1 LWCALTQ
8 DQQLLFDDSRCFFT
22 ITNDFE
28 KPADEI
34 VFEANKRCNQENLFA
49 HLKTDMRALSA
60 PVDTLLSNWAYMVM
74 ASLAWSMKAWMALS
88 LHFNPASDTG
98 SPLVERIW
106 K

>member
-1 LWCALTQ
+1 MHRPTACSREYRVVVLVKELEVHQ
-8 DQQLLFDDSRCFFT
+8 GQQLLFDDSRCFFY

-74 ASLAWSMKAWMALS
+74 ASLA
-88 LHFNPASDTG
+88 
-98 SPLVERIW
+98 
-106 K
+106 